1 MPKRK
6 VTFSRDEH
14 KKRLNSYVHPNRALQ
29 TLFFSFLGGT
39 TCEINFRTNQLE
51 PEVLK
56 TYLPE
61 SYSSW
66 VFLKMFMV
74 FFKVLPEKV
83 HVETFNFWF

>member
-1 MPKRK
+1 MCIQIGLYKPYSLVFFLRVKGMP
-6 VTFSRDEH
+6 VESE
-14 KKRLNSYVHPNRALQ
+14 
-29 TLFFSFLGGT
+29 T

-66 VFLKMFMV
+66 VFLRG
-74 FFKVLPEKV
+74 
-83 HVETFNFWF
+83 